1 MRYWLPLTVLLC
13 IAVSAQS
20 PPAGD
25 PDRLLDAARSGDRDR
40 VAALLDSGAGVNA
53 ATRYGVSALGF
64 AAERGHFD
72 IVRLLV
78 ERGADVNVADVFY
91 GSRPIDFA
99 LRSGRLDIAVYLL
112 EHGSQGAVSVL
123 NTAIRRKDAKA
134 VTVALGT
141 RQADAAALAAARTL
155 AGEIGD
161 AAIVAMVNGAAADT
175 PAKVQP
181 RLALSAALLKSYE
194 GTYQMQNLI
203 VGKAITGFSA
213 FV

>member
-1 MRYWLPLTVLLC
+1 MPHNQGHSRRTYGYWLPLTVLLC

-25 PDRLLDAARSGDRDR
+25 PDQLLDAARSGDRDR

-99 LRSGRLDIAVYLL
+99 LRSGQLDIAVYLL

-134 VTVALGT
+134 VTVALG
-141 RQADAAALAAARTL
+141 DAGKPMPRRWRAR
-155 AGEIGD
+155 GRS
-161 AAIVAMVNGAAADT
+161 
-175 PAKVQP
+175 PARSATP
-181 RLALSAALLKSYE
+181 RLSRW
-194 GTYQMQNLI
+194 
-203 VGKAITGFSA
+203 
-213 FV
+213 